1 MGTAE
6 GTKELGSDV
15 VMVRKLKY
23 CYYKERT
30 AVGAADQKTNNE
42 ELLVLGLCIHFMKL
56 KLILI

>member
-1 MGTAE
+1 MLVTFEKPSQKLLMGTAE

-30 AVGAADQKTNNE
+30 AVGADQKTNNE
-42 ELLVLGLCIHFMKL
+42 ELLL
-56 KLILI
+56 

>member
-30 AVGAADQKTNNE
+30 AVGADQKSNE